1 METLSFYCIYKSGQQ
16 TKAQMNVYMDITI
29 FEKALRTAHNF
40 KKKKLFGIFPEDL
53 QPLFV

>member
-40 KKKKLFGIFPEDL
+40 KNKLFGIFPEDL